1 MIGRNSKIFISGHK
15 GLVGS
20 SILRKLKSLGYK
32 KIFIV
37 EKKKIDLRN
46 QSKVFNFLKTNKVE
60 AVINAAALVGG
71 YLQIQNIKLISYMIT

>member
-1 MIGRNSKIFISGHK
+1 MIGKNSKIFISGHK

-20 SILRKLKSLGYK
+20 AVLRKLNYLGYK
-32 KIFIV
+32 KIIIA

-46 QSKVFNFLKTNKVE
+46 QKKVFNFLKQNKVD

-71 YLQIQNIKLISYMIT
+71 ILANSKYRC